1 METRA
6 MLLLKVLL
14 VLICAFHVIIG
25 VGLNVSGE
33 FPKAVAVYYGAQHV
47 NWTPELAY
55 MLHPLGAFMFVLG
68 ALAIVA
74 ALDPLKHRP
83 IVYAFAALFII
94 RGLQR
99 IAFHADTVNLF
110 GISPVRNMAN
120 MVFFV
125 GMGVALLALWH
136 YAAKRA
142 ASAAPTA

>member
-1 METRA
+1 MAARA
-6 MLLLKVLL
+6 MLLLKVFL

-25 VGLNVSGE
+25 VGLNISGE
-33 FPKAVAVYYGAQHV
+33 LPGMMATYYGAQHV
-47 NWTPELAY
+47 KWTPELVY

-68 ALAIVA
+68 TLALVA
-74 ALDPLKHRP
+74 ARDPLNHRA

-125 GMGVALLALWH
+125 GMGVVLLALH
-136 YAAKRA
+136 YYAARRA
-142 ASAAPTA
+142 GSPAPA